1 MAGSVTS
8 RRDNGRWFSLAAAP
22 VAHLVLLLGLAILL
36 GGGGVAYGMRNL
48 VIQLAAL
55 VLLALHAGLVARF
68 WRESSL
74 VLRLLVGATLAL
86 PLLLLIPLPPGLW
99 QALPGRDAVL
109 ASHAVAGLGDNQWF
123 PASLD
128 RARTLVAF
136 TGLIAPATIVMI
148 GAMLPAQD
156 RLVLGWAIASAAF
169 VVLLIGVVQ
178 LQGAN
183 TAGLFYPVNAQAD
196 VLYGTFANRNS
207 TGLLLV
213 LGLCLAI
220 AVARTDK
227 PKLLVTATVIGVLL
241 MIGVF
246 LTKSR
251 SSMVLLAAPVALLA
265 LRSLVYLWARRS
277 RAPSGEPP
285 SHRSFSRSSAG
296 AFAALLCVLAVGAVG
311 WSAMGSGRVADSIS
325 RFQDGQADRP
335 EMWEDGIY
343 AAGQYWPVGSGTGT
357 FDEVFQVHE
366 SLEHVSPRRA
376 GRAHSDWIE
385 LAMEAGLV
393 GLVLGAGWLLWATVQ
408 GWRHLIRA
416 SAWSGAWIGVGAGA
430 GVGAVAL
437 QSILDYPLRNQT
449 LLCLVAFLVVFLIV
463 PEEKSRKRPVSGEG
477 AP

>member
-1 MAGSVTS
+1 MAGSVTPRGDS
-8 RRDNGRWFSLAAAP
+8 DRWLSLTAAP
-22 VAHLVLLLGLAILL
+22 VAHLQVLLVLAILL

-55 VLLALHAGLVARF
+55 GILALHAGLVARF

-74 VLRLLVGATLAL
+74 ALRLLVGATLAL
-86 PLLLLIPLPPGLW
+86 PLLQLIPLPPALW

-109 ASHAVAGLGDNQWF
+109 ASHAVAGLGDTQWF

-156 RLVLGWAIASAAF
+156 RMALAWTLASAAF
-169 VVLLIGVVQ
+169 VVLLVGVVQ

-183 TAGLFYPVNAQAD
+183 TAGLFYPVNAQPD
-196 VLYGTFANRNS
+196 VLYATFANRNS

-213 LGLCLAI
+213 IGLCLAI
-220 AVARTDK
+220 AVARPDK
-227 PKLLVTATVIGVLL
+227 PKQLVIAAVIGVLL

-246 LTKSR
+246 LTQSR
-251 SSMVLLAAPVALLA
+251 SSMALLAAPAVLLA
-265 LRSLVYLWARRS
+265 LRAVFHFAVRRRNPEAS
-277 RAPSGEPP
+277 PSPTP
-285 SHRSFSRSSAG
+285 VG
-296 AFAALLCVLAVGAVG
+296 AMVALLGVVAIGAVVL
-311 WSAMGSGRVADSIS
+311 SATGGGRVAESIA
-325 RFQDGQADRP
+325 RFEGGQADRP

-385 LAMEAGLV
+385 LALEAGLF
-393 GLVLGAGWLLWATVQ
+393 GLALAAGWLLWATVQ
-408 GWRHLIRA
+408 GWRHLVRA
-416 SAWSGAWIGVGAGA
+416 STWPAAWVGVGAGA
-430 GVGAVAL
+430 GVGVAAL

-449 LLCLVAFLVVFLIV
+449 LLCLVAFLVVLLIL
-463 PEEKSRKRPVSGEG
+463 PEAKSRKRRVSGEV